1 MEIKRKLSLLWTFVT
16 LNYIY
21 CDIMTLMDPAMLN
34 ELLTGNVNGM
44 DMDNNFLLGASV
56 LMEIPIAMIVL
67 SRLLNYKTN
76 RWTNIIAGC
85 LKTIV
90 MVITL
95 FIGIPTSYYLFFGII
110 EIITTIIIV
119 YCAWEWKN
127 TEPDSPEYYHY

>member
-1 MEIKRKLSLLWTFVT
+1 MEIKRKLSLLWMFVT

-34 ELLTGNVNGM
+34 ELLTGNVNGI

-76 RWTNIIAGC
+76 RWANIIAGC

-95 FIGIPTSYYLFFGII
+95 FVGIPTSYYLFFGII
-110 EIITTIIIV
+110 EIITTIIII
-119 YCAWEWKN
+119 YCAWKWKN
-127 TEPDSPEYYHY
+127 NEPESSEYYHC